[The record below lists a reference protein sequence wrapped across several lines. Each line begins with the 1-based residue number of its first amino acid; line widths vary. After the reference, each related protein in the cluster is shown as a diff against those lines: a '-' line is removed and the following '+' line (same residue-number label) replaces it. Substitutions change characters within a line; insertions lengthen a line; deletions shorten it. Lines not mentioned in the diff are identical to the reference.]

1 MTSYLACN
9 AKHIVHS
16 LISRQLKLSESLRR
30 PVCHGQTLNVLSVT
44 PVRGYSFVGGFRMP
58 ASKASLVARE
68 SPLSSVL
75 RQRAIATILRN
86 RGRALSSA
94 AKGVPAPLWNQVAT
108 DLRLSVSTVEI
119 NVLTAHHGLS
129 GQNSNNMGTAQKMK
143 IRVQWFITLFLFVFS
158 CALAKSQ
165 DNYTAAS
172 RNQNNVNAIING
184 PTHAAVNIDTATN
197 CELSEVK

>member
-1 MTSYLACN
+1 
-9 AKHIVHS
+9 
-16 LISRQLKLSESLRR
+16 
-30 PVCHGQTLNVLSVT
+30 
-44 PVRGYSFVGGFRMP
+44 
-58 ASKASLVARE
+58 
-68 SPLSSVL
+68 
-75 RQRAIATILRN
+75 
-86 RGRALSSA
+86 
-94 AKGVPAPLWNQVAT
+94 
-108 DLRLSVSTVEI
+108 
-119 NVLTAHHGLS
+119 
-129 GQNSNNMGTAQKMK
+129 MGTAQKMK

>member
-1 MTSYLACN
+1 
-9 AKHIVHS
+9 
-16 LISRQLKLSESLRR
+16 
-30 PVCHGQTLNVLSVT
+30 
-44 PVRGYSFVGGFRMP
+44 MP
-58 ASKASLVARE
+58 ASKATLVARE
-68 SPLSSVL
+68 SPSSSVL
-75 RQRAIATILRN
+75 RQRAIATCGTVAEPSHRRQKACLR
-86 RGRALSSA
+86 RF
-94 AKGVPAPLWNQVAT
+94 WNQVAT
-108 DLRLSVSTVEI
+108 ALRLSVSTVEI